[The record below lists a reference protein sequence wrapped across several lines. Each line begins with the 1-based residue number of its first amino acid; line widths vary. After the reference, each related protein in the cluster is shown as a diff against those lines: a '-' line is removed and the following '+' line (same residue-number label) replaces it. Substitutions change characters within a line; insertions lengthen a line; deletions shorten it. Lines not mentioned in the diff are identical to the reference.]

1 MQQTHFSPVSSLPE
15 TGKSAGSIRRL
26 GKSYNTDFLLWQE
39 NAYGRGF
46 KERLIVIVGG
56 GGKPSDFC
64 THPLRLPG
72 EDGLWKGNRVIA
84 GSKSL
89 IPALEVLFDVE

>member
-1 MQQTHFSPVSSLPE
+1 MQQPHFSPVSPQPA
-15 TGKSAGSIRRL
+15 KARGSIRRL
-26 GKSYNTDFLLWQE
+26 GKRITLISWFGKKM
-39 NAYGRGF
+39 YGRGF

-56 GGKPSDFC
+56 GGKRSDFC
-64 THPLRLPG
+64 TICDFSG